1 MRCSIA
7 KDLLFMY
14 CNNVEDIYV
23 QIFSLTY
30 APLLPVIVFF
40 GLTKSCGKPKS
51 KEERVL
57 TSTTIEDVLL
67 AIISICFFESPVG
80 F

>member
-1 MRCSIA
+1 MH
-7 KDLLFMY
+7 L
-14 CNNVEDIYV
+14 
-23 QIFSLTY
+23 
-30 APLLPVIVFF
+30 PLLPVIVFF

-57 TSTTIEDVLL
+57 TSTTARMFSFL
-67 AIISICFFESPVG
+67 AIISISAFESPVG